1 MTDIDSFATNRRLFL
16 QMAAAS
22 AALTACGPIKANSPK
37 RIAVIGGGI
46 VGASITYH
54 LAREGAAVTL
64 LERGDLATQ
73 ASRGTLAWINASW
86 AKQPRHYHRFTQLG
100 VSGWRKLGADLGLP
114 VRWGGSLEWFS
125 SPERQERL
133 AEQIAEQAEWGEP
146 ARMVSP
152 DEFSELEPNFKFMGA
167 DQAAF
172 SQNDG
177 AVDPVLATRMLVD
190 KAVSLGAT
198 LKTKC
203 SVERARSTDAGNV
216 VLETSCGDLEVDRYV
231 LATGADPRAVE
242 TLCDM
247 ELPQRSTAGAIVLT
261 KPMPRMINR
270 LIAAPGAHLH
280 QRNDG
285 RIVLADQDG
294 VPDTEAHAERLKN
307 RPNRF
312 PSREIAELHSGRIL
326 APVAQYLPGIAS
338 AEVEDVFIGWRPL
351 PIDGHP
357 VLGTPNSRKE
367 AYIAIMHSGVSL
379 APIVGEIVAREILG
393 EHHAIE
399 LAPYRPDRNF
409 EMIRRY

>member
-1 MTDIDSFATNRRLFL
+1 M
-16 QMAAAS
+16 
-22 AALTACGPIKANSPK
+22 
-37 RIAVIGGGI
+37 
-46 VGASITYH
+46 
-54 LAREGAAVTL
+54 
-64 LERGDLATQ
+64 
-73 ASRGTLAWINASW
+73 
-86 AKQPRHYHRFTQLG
+86 
-100 VSGWRKLGADLGLP
+100 
-114 VRWGGSLEWFS
+114 
-125 SPERQERL
+125 
-133 AEQIAEQAEWGEP
+133 
-146 ARMVSP
+146 
-152 DEFSELEPNFKFMGA
+152 NFQFMGA